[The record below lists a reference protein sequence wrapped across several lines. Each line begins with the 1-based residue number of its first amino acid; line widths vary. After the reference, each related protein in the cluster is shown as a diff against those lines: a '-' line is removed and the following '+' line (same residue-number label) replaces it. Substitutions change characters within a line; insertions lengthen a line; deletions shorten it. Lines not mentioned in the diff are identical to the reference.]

1 MATLRGPGRVL
12 EGSARRVCDRVASR
26 GSQRAIWDDFGSIL
40 DGVWSM
46 FGVWIMEP
54 GLGILKE
61 TSQVLLHVDE
71 VALRN

>member
-1 MATLRGPGRVL
+1 MCWRGLLDVFATGWLPEGPR
-12 EGSARRVCDRVASR
+12 ERF
-26 GSQRAIWDDFGSIL
+26 WDDFGSIL

-46 FGVWIMEP
+46 FGVWIVEP